1 LESSEKLELIL
12 DLDEEITSG
21 GGVLGVET
29 RDLDGDGD
37 EIVDNSVDDVSDTVL
52 AVVSFD

>member
-1 LESSEKLELIL
+1 LEGSEKLELIL

-21 GGVLGVET
+21 GGVFGVET

-37 EIVDNSVDDVSDTVL
+37 EIVDDSVDDVSDTVL
-52 AVVSFD
+52 AVVGFD